1 MSAELKKKKKKAK
14 GDEMKTKYMKNDK
27 FEDQII

>member
-1 MSAELKKKKKKAK
+1 MSAELKKKKKAK

>member
-1 MSAELKKKKKKAK
+1 MSVMHKKKAR

>member
-1 MSAELKKKKKKAK
+1 MSTRHKKKAK

-27 FEDQII
+27 FENQII